1 MSSRAERKFEQY
13 EYAEPE
19 GHANPKV
26 KAAIEELLL
35 HHTEVKQMPQPS
47 QLKLSAWVSYYPT
60 TRTIFID
67 GEQAKRTNMSI
78 PDVVALLKE
87 RDELHEPRQ
96 RPEPGDCHLSFVR
109 NDND

>member
-19 GHANPKV
+19 GHSTPKV

-35 HHTEVKQMPQPS
+35 HHTEVKQMPQPT
-47 QLKLSAWVSYYPT
+47 QLKLSPWVSYYPT

-67 GEQAKRTNMSI
+67 GEQAKQTNMSI
-78 PDVVALLKE
+78 PDVIALLKE
-87 RDELHEPRQ
+87 REELHRPRH
-96 RPEPGDCHLSFVR
+96 RPAPGGCHLSIVPS
-109 NDND
+109 DND